1 MNASTARHLF
11 APFAA
16 KWRNK
21 LLDENESGHTRDAA
35 GNILQ
40 KKMEKPTAPSSSS
53 CKTSA
58 RRSNKN
64 NEDQEMESTQGDC
77 APNPSF
83 SAALS
88 LFRANVI
95 SACLRCGVPGTA
107 LWPHEAILLNLDLLH
122 KKCLQESLMYST
134 DSKEIQLKFKSIKT
148 SQEQMLFPTLHR
160 DANTG
165 YEDDDKLYL
174 PGLIR
179 KYESQRALKLPC
191 NSDNGQ
197 KR

>member
-21 LLDENESGHTRDAA
+21 LLDEKESGHTRDASA
-35 GNILQ
+35 NILQ
-40 KKMEKPTAPSSSS
+40 KKIEKPSAPSSSS
-53 CKTSA
+53 CKNPA
-58 RRSNKN
+58 RRSNKK
-64 NEDQEMESTQGDC
+64 NEDQEVESTQGDC
-77 APNPSF
+77 AQNPSF

-122 KKCLQESLMYST
+122 KKCLQEYLMHSS
-134 DSKEIQLKFKSIKT
+134 DSKEIQFKFKSSNT
-148 SQEQMLFPTLHR
+148 SEDQMLFPTLHR
-160 DANTG
+160 DTNTG
-165 YEDDDKLYL
+165 YEEDDKPYL

-179 KYESQRALKLPC
+179 KYESQRIFKLPC
-191 NSDNGQ
+191 SGDNGQ